1 VTERK
6 PSKDFKSR
14 YDAAKQWRNGVER
27 DIKDALK
34 YCAPGREHDF
44 DTPQSKHIP
53 ATEIFTSLAEE
64 LAGDLAS
71 DLVTYYTPPEVRWM
85 DWKVTTPVQEDF
97 ADAVL
102 ALVNSREEQIFD
114 LIESSNYYDVAPQVF
129 FEMASHGT
137 AAMWVDQAHIAQP
150 VYVEPVPP
158 NELLITPG
166 HLGYLDRFREKSVLA
181 EHLPIMFAGQDVDLT
196 DLKIQDKIKKP
207 GAKAK
212 VCWGFWLDWSD
223 QAYPVWMHEITVDGK
238 RVTDE
243 KQVLGPLAGACPLL
257 VGRFNPRIN
266 YPWGRGPAIKALPE
280 ILTLDDVSEKVLD
293 NLDAA
298 LAPSWTYPDDGLLDM
313 RDGIE
318 RNTAYPAR
326 PGTADAVRKLDL
338 AGELDYGWFSE
349 ERIADRLRAAFFQ
362 DGPRQRGDTPPSA
375 TQWLDEARRV
385 QKRLGK
391 PSAPTWT
398 ELIYPFVQR
407 VEYIGVETGAME
419 STISHNGQKL
429 QISPVSPLQKAQNQD
444 KVLITRSN
452 LELAINIAGEQVGQ
466 IIDLQGTFAKIVDAS
481 GDELIQF
488 QKKEGNNGPPN
499 PAA

>member
-1 VTERK
+1 MK
-6 PSKDFKSR
+6 PSKDFKTR

-34 YCAPGREHDF
+34 FCAPGREHDF
-44 DTPQSKHIP
+44 STRQSKHIP
-53 ATEIFTSLAEE
+53 VTEIFTSLAEE

-85 DWKVTTPVQEDF
+85 DWEVKTPVPEDQVE
-97 ADAVL
+97 AVL
-102 ALVNSREEQIFD
+102 DLVNEREQEIFD

-129 FEMASHGT
+129 FEPASHGT
-137 AAMWVDQAHIAQP
+137 AAMWVDQAHITQP
-150 VYVEPVPP
+150 VYVEAVPP

-166 HLGYLDRFREKSVLA
+166 HLGYLDRFREKWVLA
-181 EHLPIMFAGQDVDLT
+181 EHLEVMFAGQDVDLS

-223 QAYPVWMHEITVDGK
+223 PAYPVWLHEITVDEK
-238 RVTDE
+238 RVTEE
-243 KQVLGPLAGACPLL
+243 KQPLGPLAGACPLL
-257 VGRFNPRIN
+257 VGRFNPRIG
-266 YPWGRGPAIKALPE
+266 YPWGRGPAIKAAPE
-280 ILTLDDVSEKVLD
+280 IFTLDDVSERVLD

-298 LAPSWTYPDDGLLDM
+298 MSPTFVYPDDGILDM

-318 RNTAYPAR
+318 RNAAYPAR
-326 PGTADAVRKLDL
+326 PGAAQSVQKLDL
-338 AGELDYGWFSE
+338 GGNLDYGWFSE
-349 ERIADRLRAAFFQ
+349 DRIAERLRAAFYQ

-391 PSAPTWT
+391 PSAPMWT
-398 ELIYPFVQR
+398 EIIYPFVQR
-407 VEYIGVETGAME
+407 VEYIGVQTGALE
-419 STISHNGQKL
+419 STITHNGQAL
-429 QISPVSPLQKAQNQD
+429 HISPVSPLQKAQNQD

-452 LELAINIAGEQVGQ
+452 LDLGAQLAGENIGSFV
-466 IIDLQGTFAKIVDAS
+466 DLPATFENIRKTS
-481 GDELIQF
+481 GDELLVM
-488 QKKEGNNGPPN
+488 KKEGPQNETPP